1 MFVGTYEHS
10 LDDKGRVVLPSS
22 LRNELMGQGVISQID
37 RCLGIWT
44 VDGFREVGDRMLASI
59 REGQARLDAMRAL
72 ASAADT
78 VRPDGQGRIVIPQ
91 RLRDF
96 AGLDKDV
103 VIIGA
108 FDHIEVWDADRWRD
122 SQPNLDQSLF
132 DAVTGQGL

>member
-1 MFVGTYEHS
+1 MFVGTYEHA
-10 LDDKGRVVLPSS
+10 LDDKGRVVLPAT
-22 LRNELMGQGVISQID
+22 LRNQLAGEGVISQID

-44 VDGFREVGDRMLASI
+44 VDGFREVGDRMLGNV

-78 VRPDGQGRIVIPQ
+78 VRPDTQGRILVPQ

-96 AGLDKDV
+96 AGLAANV

-108 FDHIEVWDADRWRD
+108 FDHIEIWDADRWRT
-122 SQPNLDQSLF
+122 SRPELDQSLF
-132 DAVTGQGL
+132 DAVTGKGL

>member
-1 MFVGTYEHS
+1 MFVGTHEHS

-44 VDGFREVGDRMLASI
+44 IDGFKEVGDRMLANV

-78 VRPDGQGRIVIPQ
+78 VRPDTQGRIVIPQ

-108 FDHIEVWDADRWRD
+108 FDHIEVWDAARWHE
-122 SQPNLDQSLF
+122 SQPSLDQSLF
-132 DAVTGQGL
+132 DAVTGKGL